1 MARAQNLGERE
12 RYRLTELLDPEITHY
27 EFFLA
32 KPPILTADW
41 SGDQV
46 LENAVAEVHPCLY
59 GWPSAS
65 VLDYDY
71 RPVNLSEREFA
82 FLQACD
88 GRLTVGEID
97 AQVALGLT
105 GVRSLQQRQLLILS

>member
-1 MARAQNLGERE
+1 MSRVQNLGERE

-32 KPPILTADW
+32 KPPIFQADW
-41 SGDQV
+41 SEDQV
-46 LENAVAEVHPCLY
+46 LLNAVAEVHPCLF

-71 RPVNLSEREFA
+71 RPVHLSEIELA

-88 GRLTVGEID
+88 GRLSVGEIE
-97 AQVALGLT
+97 AQVSLGLT
-105 GVRSLQQRQLLILS
+105 GVRSLQERQLLVLS

>member
-1 MARAQNLGERE
+1 
-12 RYRLTELLDPEITHY
+12 
-27 EFFLA
+27 
-32 KPPILTADW
+32 
-41 SGDQV
+41 
-46 LENAVAEVHPCLY
+46 VAEVHPCLY

-71 RPVNLSEREFA
+71 RPVNLSEREFD

-88 GRLTVGEID
+88 GRLSVGAID
-97 AQVALGLT
+97 AQVGLGLT

>member
-1 MARAQNLGERE
+1 
-12 RYRLTELLDPEITHY
+12 
-27 EFFLA
+27 
-32 KPPILTADW
+32 
-41 SGDQV
+41 
-46 LENAVAEVHPCLY
+46 
-59 GWPSAS
+59 WPSAS

-88 GRLTVGEID
+88 GRLTVGAID
-97 AQVALGLT
+97 AHVGLGLT